1 MTTPVAIQ
9 DRTPLELALADVY
22 ATLTDLLVAAD
33 DQYAAVTER
42 DRDRIEDVTARQERL
57 SARLASA
64 ESRRI
69 HALNGQTLAEAVATE
84 PRAQAISASIA
95 SSVKL
100 LKARQSQTATLLEQS
115 IDLTDQTIRFL
126 HRLVAPDATVYGARG
141 LAASRRSVLV
151 DSRA

>member
-1 MTTPVAIQ
+1 MTTPAAIH

-33 DQYAAVTER
+33 DQYAAVAGR

-69 HALNGQTLAEAVATE
+69 QALKGQTLAEAVSAE
-84 PRAQAISASIA
+84 PRAQALSASIA
-95 SSVKL
+95 TAVKL
-100 LKARQSQTATLLEQS
+100 LKSRQAQTATLLEQS
-115 IDLTDQTIRFL
+115 IDLT
-126 HRLVAPDATVYGARG
+126 
-141 LAASRRSVLV
+141 
-151 DSRA
+151 